1 VKEAEVQ
8 ALEASLDDDERA
20 LLDDLADGI
29 VRRRLTAA
37 ALFFF
42 ESMKPLGFI
51 GSQAMVFFRP
61 IISIVWSDPVRY
73 DRLQKVLEKRGSI
86 ELLLRRLEART

>member
-1 VKEAEVQ
+1 MKEAEVQ
-8 ALEASLDDDERA
+8 ALEASLDDDQRA

-29 VRRRLTAA
+29 VRRRLTPA

-61 IISIVWSDPVRY
+61 IISIIWSDPVRY
-73 DRLQKVLEKRGSI
+73 DQLQTVLEKRGSI

>member
-1 VKEAEVQ
+1 MKEAEVQ